1 VWLITTKSGCPE
13 PLFESSQIDSR
24 EIGALSALQEGMQN
38 PRRLV
43 LLPLLFVALLTCQ
56 CDRPGRNSKNIPRQE
71 RTGTNIDGNPAT
83 GSVPAA
89 GGLPSGISP
98 SGGQNNR
105 PLQNPDN
112 PQTNPGTN
120 LDGTQA
126 PSPDRRDTA
135 K

>member
-1 VWLITTKSGCPE
+1 
-13 PLFESSQIDSR
+13 
-24 EIGALSALQEGMQN
+24 MQN
-38 PRRLV
+38 SRPLM
-43 LLPLLFVALLTCQ
+43 LLPLLLLALLTSQ
-56 CDRPGRNSKNIPRQE
+56 CDRPGRNSKDVPRQE

-98 SGGQNNR
+98 SGGQNNHPR
-105 PLQNPDN
+105 QNPDN

-120 LDGTQA
+120 LDGTQT